1 MNKPMPAMTNEEFDQ
16 RFDDGEDIHTLVDL
30 SQAIITKP
38 GKKCRIT
45 VDVSQT
51 LVDSIDRIRHQIGV
65 DRGALIKVWLHERV
79 QKELAHPRHH

>member
-1 MNKPMPAMTNEEFDQ
+1 MTKPMLAMTNEEFDQ
-16 RFDDGEDIHTLVDL
+16 RFDNGEDTHTLVDL

-45 VDVSQT
+45 IDVSQT

-79 QKELAHPRHH
+79 QKELTRTNSQ

>member
-1 MNKPMPAMTNEEFDQ
+1 MTKPMPAMTNEEFDQ
-16 RFDDGEDIHTLVDL
+16 RFDNGEDIHTLVDL
-30 SQAIITKP
+30 SQAVITKP

-45 VDVSQT
+45 IDVSQT

-79 QKELAHPRHH
+79 QKELTRTNSQ